1 MEKVQSTIDLLA
13 KLVSFDTTSRNSN
26 LEIVSYIEDFLA
38 QYGVQSQR
46 IYDETGLK
54 ANLLATIGPEDQAG
68 YVLSGHTDVV
78 PVDGQSW
85 SGNPFEADVRNN
97 RMYGRGTTDMKGFL
111 ALVLAKVPDMTRA
124 SLKKPF
130 HLAFSYDEELGMQ
143 GAPSL
148 IDEIGKRPVRPEACF
163 VGEPTEM
170 EVVIGHKGKNA
181 VRVEVTGK
189 SAHSSL
195 APHAVNAVEY
205 AALVIAKIREI
216 AGGLANGN
224 VRDELYNIP
233 FTTGQTALVQG
244 GVHLSTIPDQCA
256 FEFEFRTI
264 PADDGNALVEEVKA
278 YARDTLEPEMK
289 AIEPETGFSF
299 RTKFAYP
306 GLETAPDSPV
316 CLLAKKCSGRSDHA
330 KVAYGAEAGM
340 FSVRGGIP
348 SVICG
353 PGSIAQAHK
362 PDEYIAISELE
373 KGGEFVTRLI
383 DHACTAGSH

>member
-1 MEKVQSTIDLLA
+1 M
-13 KLVSFDTTSRNSN
+13 
-26 LEIVSYIEDFLA
+26 
-38 QYGVQSQR
+38 
-46 IYDETGLK
+46 
-54 ANLLATIGPEDQAG
+54 
-68 YVLSGHTDVV
+68 LSGHTDVV
-78 PVDGQSW
+78 TVDGQSW
-85 SGNPFEADVRNN
+85 SSNPFEADVRNN

-111 ALVLAKVPDMTRA
+111 AVVLAKVPDMTRA

-130 HLAFSYDEELGMQ
+130 ILAFSYDEELGMQ

-148 IDEIGKRPVRPEACF
+148 IDEIIKLPVQPEACF

-181 VRVEVTGK
+181 VRVEVTGMA
-189 SAHSSL
+189 SHSSL

-205 AALVIAKIREI
+205 AALLITKIREI
-216 AGGLANGN
+216 ALRLAQGQ
-224 VRDELYNIP
+224 VRDELYNVP

-244 GVHLSTIPDQCA
+244 GTHLSTIPDQCA

-264 PADDGNALVEEVKA
+264 PADDGDALVEEVKA

-289 AIEPETGFSF
+289 AIAPETGISFHDKFS
-299 RTKFAYP
+299 YP

-316 CLLAKKCSGRSDHA
+316 CLLAKKCSGESAHA
-330 KVAYGAEAGM
+330 KVAYGAEAGL
-340 FSVRGGIP
+340 FSVQGGIP

-373 KGGEFVTRLI
+373 RGGEFMTRLI
-383 DHACTAGSH
+383 DHACTADSH

>member
-1 MEKVQSTIDLLA
+1 MEQSTLDLLA

-26 LEIVSYIEDFLA
+26 LDIVNWIEDYLA
-38 QYGVQSQR
+38 QHGIQAQR

-54 ANLLATIGPEDQAG
+54 ANLLATIGPEDRAG

-78 PVDGQSW
+78 TVDGQSW
-85 SGNPFEADVRNN
+85 SSNPFEADVRNN
-97 RMYGRGTTDMKGFL
+97 RVYGRGTTDMKGFL

-148 IDEIGKRPVRPEACF
+148 IDEIGKLPVRPEACF

-170 EVVIGHKGKNA
+170 EVIIGHKGKNA

-189 SAHSSL
+189 ASHSSL
-195 APHAVNAVEY
+195 APHAVNAVEN
-205 AALVIAKIREI
+205 AAMLIAKIREI
-216 AGGLANGN
+216 ALALAQGK
-224 VRDELYNIP
+224 VRDELYDVP

-244 GVHLSTIPDQCA
+244 GTHLSTIPDRCA

-264 PADDGNALVEEVKA
+264 AADDGNALVEEVKA
-278 YARDTLEPEMK
+278 YARDILEPEMK
-289 AIEPETGFSF
+289 AIMPETGISF
-299 RTKFAYP
+299 QNKFAYP

-316 CLLAKKCSGRSDHA
+316 CLLAKKCSGRNAHA
-330 KVAYGAEAGM
+330 KVAYGAEAGL

-373 KGGEFVTRLI
+373 KGGEFITRLI
-383 DHACTAGSH
+383 DHACTASSH